1 VVGWRRRG
9 EAAPP
14 ASEPGAIEPRSPV
27 LTILLASVLVLVDAS
42 AFGLSVSRPVTGT
55 DPMSIWTARA
65 VLIHE
70 RGDLDSR
77 ELERATFYPPLIPSG
92 LAWMLGSLG
101 ERDYVRI
108 KLLNPCLLVALQ
120 LLVMRALRRRVA
132 AWILL
137 AGNLLLTG
145 SLVALSCVWEPL
157 ADLALAVYT
166 VLAAVMLLGVR
177 EGDARARALV
187 VVAVLGGFLSRPEG
201 LPAAAGIL
209 ALLAWLW
216 PRRTAGL
223 SFAVIAS
230 ALAVAVLLIMVWRFK
245 GYEPFG
251 APQGFASDA
260 RASTARIRDNTAYIL
275 GYFLQRL
282 ELFDL
287 WGYVWLLPCAVLV
300 WRARAVARD
309 REACLM
315 LVLTLWIA
323 FVHYVSYVLYPGE
336 VRQHLPLSGDR
347 VPYRFTF
354 PFVLAAMLALRRRPA
369 DPEAEVAE
377 K

>member
-1 VVGWRRRG
+1 
-9 EAAPP
+9 
-14 ASEPGAIEPRSPV
+14 
-27 LTILLASVLVLVDAS
+27 
-42 AFGLSVSRPVTGT
+42 
-55 DPMSIWTARA
+55 
-65 VLIHE
+65 
-70 RGDLDSR
+70 
-77 ELERATFYPPLIPSG
+77 
-92 LAWMLGSLG
+92 
-101 ERDYVRI
+101 VRI

-120 LLVMRALRRRVA
+120 LLVMRALRTRVA

-137 AGNLLLTG
+137 GGNLLLTS

-177 EGDARARALV
+177 EGDPRARALV

-223 SFAVIAS
+223 RSAVIAG
-230 ALAVAVLLIMVWRFK
+230 AVAVAVLLIAVWRFK

-354 PFVLAAMLALRRRPA
+354 PFVLAALLALRRRPN
-369 DPEAEVAE
+369 P
-377 K
+377 